1 MSTYSTNTN
10 ATCNNSAQLK
20 PPFSDFNFTDTDCLD
35 TARKNVNG
43 ILAPE
48 PSFMPPPQHAIASF
62 SGAASNINEESKDN
76 LGGAP
81 AKAPSQDSACGKEVL
96 DHMARLDFN
105 VDTEKGGTLISFH
118 IEYQDYLDENYLID
132 QE

>member
-1 MSTYSTNTN
+1 MYTHSTITI
-10 ATCNNSAQLK
+10 ATCSNSAQFK
-20 PPFSDFNFTDTDCLD
+20 PPYSDFNFTDTDCLE
-35 TARKNVNG
+35 TARKKVNG

-48 PSFMPPPQHAIASF
+48 PSFMPPPSGMGSF
-62 SGAASNINEESKDN
+62 SGAASNINEESKDH

-81 AKAPSQDSACGKEVL
+81 VKAPSQDSACGKEVL

-105 VDTEKGGTLISFH
+105 IDAERGGTLISFH
-118 IEYQDYLDENYLID
+118 LEYQDYLDENHLID